1 MNCAGHA
8 ALALIE
14 ALLAQLKEKG
24 VISAE
29 EVDEVLD
36 GALDRVR
43 SEPQRAVGA
52 RELLMR
58 LRRQRDQ

>member
-1 MNCAGHA
+1 
-8 ALALIE
+8 LIE

-52 RELLMR
+52 RELLRR